1 MKEITTIDEVL
12 SALDQIIQ
20 ESKEQSSPLGYFAA
34 LYKKVTQ
41 KVRDGIDDGCFDDGP
56 RMERLDVIFANR
68 YISTYKAYQKHEP
81 VTLSWMQAFQ
91 LSKKN
96 CPIVLQHL
104 LIGMNTHINLDL
116 GIAAAKVMEGKDIQ
130 NLKDDF
136 DKINDILSSLVADV
150 EQDLSEIWPTLKK
163 ILQCTVHIDNFLI
176 DFSMQLA
183 RDGAWSFAKILSLTP
198 EEHQV
203 TLIRSRDQ
211 SVAKIGRLVSRPG
224 LIVGIIFK
232 IIRLGERGTVI
243 DKIVDMEY

>member
-41 KVRDGIDDGCFDDGP
+41 KVRDGIDDGFFDDAP

-68 YISTYKAYQKHEP
+68 YISAYKAYQKHEP

-91 LSKKN
+91 LSKKY

-104 LIGMNTHINLDL
+104 LIGMNAHINLDL
-116 GIAAAKVMEGKDIQ
+116 GIAAAEVMKGKDIQ
-130 NLKDDF
+130 SLKDDF
-136 DKINDILSSLVADV
+136 DRINDILSSLVADV

-163 ILQCTVHIDNFLI
+163 ILQWTVHIDDFLI

-183 RDGAWSFAKILSLTP
+183 RDGAWSFAKILYRTT

>member
-41 KVRDGIDDGCFDDGP
+41 KVRDGIDDGFFDDGP
-56 RMERLDVIFANR
+56 RMERLDVIFA
-68 YISTYKAYQKHEP
+68 KAYQTHEP